1 MVTDASKRRSQITFE
16 FFLSLFVVKQIFELA
31 VFQTSSLPLLNWR
44 RRLPRNHL
52 YALEKIKFIRQFS
65 GQLACTLTRISLFTL
80 SMRVDKA
87 GLQFYFFLFPFF
99 NSRQFLRQCCRQSF
113 DVYLKR
119 TKKTVERT
127 CSPWIFPGQ
136 NEQPRNR
143 RSKIW
148 RRDHSFEGTVHTHGN
163 YSWETETKTAVFV

>member
-1 MVTDASKRRSQITFE
+1 M
-16 FFLSLFVVKQIFELA
+16 SLTNFWI
-31 VFQTSSLPLLNWR
+31 SSLSNFFFAIAKLTTTFSQKPSLCPGKKLNLLDSLVANWHVHWHVSPF
-44 RRLPRNHL
+44 LL
-52 YALEKIKFIRQFS
+52 YQCAF
-65 GQLACTLTRISLFTL
+65 
-80 SMRVDKA
+80 DKA

-148 RRDHSFEGTVHTHGN
+148 RRDHSFEGTVYTHGN